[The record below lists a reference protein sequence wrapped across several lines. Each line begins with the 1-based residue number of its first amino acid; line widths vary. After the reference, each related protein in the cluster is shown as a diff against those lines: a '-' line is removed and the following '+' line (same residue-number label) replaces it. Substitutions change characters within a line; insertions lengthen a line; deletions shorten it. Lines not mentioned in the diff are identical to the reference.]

1 MRQTRLTC
9 WTVLY
14 SGLCLLGAMGCA
26 PDKARCASEA
36 PAGAEAVVLMADDD
50 VCLAADLYDG
60 ADPERAVVLVHGAVG
75 DRGWWPADFIGAL
88 QGAAGVLSIDR
99 RGAGDSELGPARG
112 GETDGRVL
120 DVAAAVAELNRRGFG
135 YVAVIA
141 AGEANAGAVSYASS
155 AAGTGRVG
163 VDHVILGEAGPADE
177 ALGSYAGLASSPG
190 TARLLVPTP
199 AEAEAEAVEAWLAT
213 LEPLTG
219 PDFRLDVGGEPPG
232 EGMLLAEVDLLVEDL
247 LAMGGAGGDTGR

>member
-1 MRQTRLTC
+1 MKQSRLSC
-9 WTVLY
+9 
-14 SGLCLLGAMGCA
+14 GAMFWSGAVAAGALGCA

-50 VCLAADLYDG
+50 VCLAADLYAG

-135 YVAVIA
+135 YVAVVA

-177 ALGSYAGLASSPG
+177 ALGSYAGLAASPG

-199 AEAEAEAVEAWLAT
+199 AAAEGEAVDAWLAT

-219 PDFRLDVGGEPPG
+219 PDFRVDVGGEPPG
-232 EGMLLAEVDLLVEDL
+232 EGMLLAEVDLLVEEL
-247 LAMGGAGGDTGR
+247 LAMGGPGGDTGR